1 MTGEDRAE
9 TLAVAQQQ
17 GDSLHLERAG
27 ERFEN
32 LLDRL
37 RQVPVGD
44 MAQTRKDQ
52 LAQAQALQLVLLAV
66 GLPVEVGD
74 VHAQQ
79 QRASQAVERLHRLE
93 TTGQWRGGIAAQR
106 QVETLAPAQ
115 AGQRRRT
122 GARRSRYSAKGRGC
136 SPSPWAHCRR
146 YACRP
151 PTRITRSCSSI
162 SKHRSQL
169 LSEALQRE
177 GPSCEK
183 GSGLSASADDEREK
197 FEHATTSQQQVGTRL
212 QRLRQVGNRADAGEA
227 QHGDDRLARIAVR
240 VLHADLDPRRGAD
253 VVGVLAVTGTRL
265 EVRSPGRR
273 HPVQA
278 CEQLVPGTGFGE
290 ALVARI
296 GGIDSDRRTGP
307 TAAASLNDC
316 NMSKGML

>member
-169 LSEALQRE
+169 LSEALQRR
-177 GPSCEK
+177 GLPAKRVPASRPRRTT
-183 GSGLSASADDEREK
+183 SGKIRTCDHLTATGWHSPSASA
-197 FEHATTSQQQVGTRL
+197 
-212 QRLRQVGNRADAGEA
+212 AGWESRRCR
-227 QHGDDRLARIAVR
+227 GSSAR
-240 VLHADLDPRRGAD
+240 G
-253 VVGVLAVTGTRL
+253 
-265 EVRSPGRR
+265 
-273 HPVQA
+273 
-278 CEQLVPGTGFGE
+278 
-290 ALVARI
+290 
-296 GGIDSDRRTGP
+296 
-307 TAAASLNDC
+307 
-316 NMSKGML
+316 

>member
-79 QRASQAVERLHRLE
+79 QGASQAVERLHRLE

-122 GARRSRYSAKGRGC
+122 GGAPLQILGERPRLFAKPMG
-136 SPSPWAHCRR
+136 
-146 YACRP
+146 
-151 PTRITRSCSSI
+151 
-162 SKHRSQL
+162 
-169 LSEALQRE
+169 ALQTIRLPPADPDHAVLFVHLETQVPTPQRSAPE
-177 GPSCEK
+177 GGAFLRKRVPASRPRRTT
-183 GSGLSASADDEREK
+183 SGKIRTCDHLTATGWHSPSASA
-197 FEHATTSQQQVGTRL
+197 
-212 QRLRQVGNRADAGEA
+212 AGWESRRCR
-227 QHGDDRLARIAVR
+227 GSSAR
-240 VLHADLDPRRGAD
+240 G
-253 VVGVLAVTGTRL
+253 
-265 EVRSPGRR
+265 
-273 HPVQA
+273 
-278 CEQLVPGTGFGE
+278 
-290 ALVARI
+290 
-296 GGIDSDRRTGP
+296 
-307 TAAASLNDC
+307 
-316 NMSKGML
+316 

>member
-122 GARRSRYSAKGRGC
+122 GGAPLQILGERPRLFAKPMG
-136 SPSPWAHCRR
+136 
-146 YACRP
+146 
-151 PTRITRSCSSI
+151 
-162 SKHRSQL
+162 
-169 LSEALQRE
+169 ALQTIRLPPADPDHAVLFVHLE
-177 GPSCEK
+177 TQVPTPQRSAPEGGPSCE
-183 GSGLSASADDEREK
+183 GSGLSASADDERENSNMRPP
-197 FEHATTSQQQVGTRL
+197 HS
-212 QRLRQVGNRADAGEA
+212 N
-227 QHGDDRLARIAVR
+227 RLALAFSVCGRLGIAPTPGKLSTGMIALPGSPYGYCTQTSIR
-240 VLHADLDPRRGAD
+240 D
-253 VVGVLAVTGTRL
+253 V
-265 EVRSPGRR
+265 
-273 HPVQA
+273 
-278 CEQLVPGTGFGE
+278 
-290 ALVARI
+290 AL
-296 GGIDSDRRTGP
+296 T
-307 TAAASLNDC
+307 
-316 NMSKGML
+316 